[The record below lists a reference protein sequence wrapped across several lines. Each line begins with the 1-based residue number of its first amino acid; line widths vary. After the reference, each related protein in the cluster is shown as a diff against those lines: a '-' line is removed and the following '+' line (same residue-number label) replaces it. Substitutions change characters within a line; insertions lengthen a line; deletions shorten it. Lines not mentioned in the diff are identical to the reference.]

1 MIVFGV
7 ICLFSVLT
15 SCAPKY
21 GLKSSSRTEQDMKA
35 EDLRTLREADRLWCQ
50 SASDFEGFM
59 SFLDEDVVWYFCNMP
74 PLKGRDA
81 VRSFYQRIYENNAFT
96 LTWTPERI
104 DVSISGDMGYTH
116 GTYKVISVG
125 SPENKQNKL
134 VTMQQFGE
142 NKWIVLGKWCLR
154 QIFEQKQAA
163 SSNFR
168 CS

>member
-7 ICLFSVLT
+7 ICIFSVIT

-21 GLKSSSRTEQDMKA
+21 AVKSSSSTEQDK
-35 EDLRTLREADRLWCQ
+35 RTEALQSLKEADRLWCQ
-50 SASDFEGFM
+50 SASDFEGFT
-59 SFLDEDVVWYFCNMP
+59 SLLDENVVWYFCNMP

-125 SPENKQNKL
+125 SSENKQEQIGNYATIWRKQMDSTWK
-134 VTMQQFGE
+134 V
-142 NKWIVLGKWCLR
+142 VLEAD
-154 QIFEQKQAA
+154 F
-163 SSNFR
+163 
-168 CS
+168 